1 MRKINQRVE
10 AQKEAFE
17 YYNKST
23 PEDKPYW
30 EQAEE
35 DYEKSSYRRGW
46 PEDDWEEE
54 EFFRKQLRDY
64 EKKYFDGKRWEDVD
78 PIIRDVWSDLYK
90 DVHGVRPY
98 HIPFGC
104 IA

>member
-1 MRKINQRVE
+1 MRKSSL
-10 AQKEAFE
+10 
-17 YYNKST
+17 KSEIEQEVLSYSSSSN
-23 PEDKPYW
+23 EDDLRPYW
-30 EQAEE
+30 EVAGDQ
-35 DYEKSSYRRGW
+35 YESCLR
-46 PEDDWEEE
+46 DCEEE

-64 EKKYFDGKRWEDVD
+64 EKKYFDGKRWEEVD

-90 DVHGVRPY
+90 AVNGVRPY

>member
-1 MRKINQRVE
+1 MRKSSL
-10 AQKEAFE
+10 
-17 YYNKST
+17 KSEIEQEVLSYSSSSN
-23 PEDKPYW
+23 EDDLRPYW
-30 EQAEE
+30 EVAGDQ
-35 DYEKSSYRRGW
+35 YESRLQ
-46 PEDDWEEE
+46 DWEEE

-78 PIIRDVWSDLYK
+78 QMVKDIWSDLYK
-90 DVHGVRPY
+90 DVNGVRPR